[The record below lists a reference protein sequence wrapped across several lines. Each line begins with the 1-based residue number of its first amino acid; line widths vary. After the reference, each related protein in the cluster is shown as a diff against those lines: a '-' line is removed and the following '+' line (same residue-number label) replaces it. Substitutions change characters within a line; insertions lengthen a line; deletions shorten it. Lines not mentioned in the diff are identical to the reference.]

1 MLAHGGL
8 LNCCGFFSRLL
19 WGLYLC
25 EVLLH
30 RKVPVA
36 VLWHN
41 SVKLNTDPLTE
52 PWPGYRRQHTEGS
65 PAASAPLPAD
75 LKAQVK
81 TSLVTFIQPLS
92 FNSTGEALTLLC
104 GSIGWITAFTWM
116 D

>member
-1 MLAHGGL
+1 M
-8 LNCCGFFSRLL
+8 
-19 WGLYLC
+19 
-25 EVLLH
+25 LLH

-41 SVKLNTDPLTE
+41 SVKMNTDPLTE